1 MLKLRHFPWDQNPK
15 IIENGE
21 KYSFNY
27 SGGELLETDV
37 GQNVILKSNCLNL
50 SSIQEYADKGKKTVL
65 LDLPFSLQEEQ
76 DQKDAFSFHCISR
89 DLEENFLDFVICYHA
104 VASHSER
111 NQRIIDMWAAFFTE
125 LMLQADDSKNGEIPY
140 DRLDDLINEVG
151 GKGQQPVYS
160 LIVRISEELSAL
172 LPKLT
177 NTLRKILFT
186 KRQMLPVNRVNELDA
201 ACLRWIVR
209 QPGESLYEKASSNNF
224 KLMGLSRNEQYDL
237 LENRVLKDFLYRC
250 RSRASDY
257 IEFFSKNGIKD
268 FSDSDRIKK
277 VNRYKNICSDL
288 LSHPIFNGITRQN
301 ALPTPN
307 YVLQNDHRYK
317 KIWKYYLSLIRY
329 DKLKDDL
336 WKEQKVTFRDIT
348 YLLLQTALCSLCEDQ
363 YPSEGNQIKE
373 FKLFG
378 NSTLKILGE
387 QIDGVRIESHSVPG
401 PFLFK
406 KNNLQYVLEIVNVNK
421 NNDSVAIYPF
431 LENLL
436 KFGTNRFI
444 VIRKVSESGHA
455 FVIPVFAVHCACM
468 TTTIVPKEIA
478 SNCQENLSLLKRAI
492 GVIFSKISPL
502 ILISVPAGW
511 KNELNVKETD
521 TYLQTINVNPKNWF
535 DEIERL
541 KSFLIQIL
549 KDKL

>member
-1 MLKLRHFPWDQNPK
+1 MLKLRRFPWEQNPQ

-21 KYSFNY
+21 KYPFNY
-27 SGGELLETDV
+27 SGGELLETDAE
-37 GQNVILKSNCLNL
+37 QNVSLKSNGLNL
-50 SSIQEYADKGKKTVL
+50 SSIQEYADKGKKTVF

-76 DQKDAFSFHCISR
+76 DQKEVFSFHCISR
-89 DLEENFLDFVICYHA
+89 DLEGKLLDFVISYHA
-104 VASHSER
+104 VASHSEC

-160 LIVRISEELSAL
+160 LIVRISEDLSAL
-172 LPKLT
+172 LPKLS

-186 KRQMLPVNRVNELDA
+186 NRQMLPVYRVSELDA
-201 ACLRWIVR
+201 ACMRWIVR

-237 LENRVLKDFLYRC
+237 LENRVLKDFLCRC
-250 RSRASDY
+250 QSRASDY
-257 IEFFSKNGIKD
+257 IEEFSKNGAKD
-268 FSDSDRIKK
+268 FSDSERIKK

-288 LSHPIFNGITRQN
+288 LSQPIFNGITRQN
-301 ALPTPN
+301 TLPTPN

-329 DKLKDDL
+329 DKLKDNL

-348 YLLLQTALCSLCEDQ
+348 YLLLQTALCSLCEKQHYSAED
-363 YPSEGNQIKE
+363 QIKE
-373 FKLFG
+373 FKLLG
-378 NSTLKILGE
+378 NSTLRILGE
-387 QIDGVRIESHSVPG
+387 QIGGVRIEPHSVPG

-406 KNNLQYVLEIVNVNK
+406 KNDIQYILEIVNNSNATV
-421 NNDSVAIYPF
+421 YPF

-436 KFGTNRFI
+436 KFGANRFI

-468 TTTIVPKEIA
+468 RTAIVPKEIA

-492 GVIFSKISPL
+492 GVTFSKISPL
-502 ILISVPAGW
+502 ILISVPVLW
-511 KNELNVKETD
+511 KKELNVKETD

-541 KSFLIQIL
+541 KSFLVRIL